1 MFSKEKLMERGNK
14 SLRNAPLITNQ
25 TRNIKKYDF
34 ILGRPDVS
42 DVELYVTA
50 LSGVIDLTVGCRCV
64 L

>member
-14 SLRNAPLITNQ
+14 SLRNSPLITNK